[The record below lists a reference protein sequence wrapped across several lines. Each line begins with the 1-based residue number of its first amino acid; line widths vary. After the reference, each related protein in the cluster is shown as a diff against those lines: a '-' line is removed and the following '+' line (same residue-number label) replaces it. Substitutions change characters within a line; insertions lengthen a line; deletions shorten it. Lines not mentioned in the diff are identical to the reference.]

1 MDWFLSQEKVGSF
14 LDDKLIAHNLDR
26 IRYNYFSM
34 MKRFVIVIL
43 FLSLLGTPGQV
54 VFARGVNASGSPQEQ
69 YTIPLPL
76 CLPGMPNDGYCL
88 FYGPA
93 QTVEEIR
100 EGGIPYPIRELPA
113 SHPSSDLG
121 KMPIYIAKI
130 NYPDDQ
136 PAPIYGTF
144 EDAVAKKNP
153 ISYIAPGTL
162 RYVSYVDWQAH
173 NGNPY
178 LLLSRGGWMRASPA
192 AYTDFQGLE
201 FYQNPSNDFGWV
213 VNETPAYKEPSYNA
227 ETTGDLLRREEIIQ
241 VYNQVEAEGAIW
253 YQIAPDKW
261 VDSTKTKIVSFN
273 PIPPDGVDSDR
284 WIEINLFQQTMAVY
298 EDGQLLYASLV
309 TSGVTP
315 LYTRPGLFQI
325 YKKIPLETMQ
335 GATAE
340 DRSDFYYLQDVPWTM
355 YFDEARALHAAYWR
369 THFGY
374 PASHG
379 CVNLSPT
386 DANWL
391 YHWADE
397 GDFVWVHDPSGET
410 PTDPDLYGPGAP

>member
-1 MDWFLSQEKVGSF
+1 MDNF
-14 LDDKLIAHNLDR
+14 
-26 IRYNYFSM
+26 RYNYSLM
-34 MKRFVIVIL
+34 MKQTIINRFVILFIL
-43 FLSLLGTPGQV
+43 IGLLLLPGKAA
-54 VFARGVNASGSPQEQ
+54 FAHMNIETGNTQEQ
-69 YTIPLPL
+69 DYFPLPL
-76 CLPGMPNDGYCL
+76 CLPGMPDDGTCL
-88 FYGPA
+88 FLGPS
-93 QTVEEIR
+93 QTIAKMR
-100 EGGIPYPIRELPA
+100 EDGIPYPIRELPA
-113 SHPSSDLG
+113 GHPLAELG
-121 KMPIYIAKI
+121 EMPVYIAKI

-136 PAPIYGTF
+136 PAPIYGSF
-144 EDAVAKKNP
+144 ADAVAGVNP
-153 ISYIAPGTL
+153 ISTIAPGTL
-162 RYVSYVDWQAH
+162 RYVSYVDWQGH

-178 LLLSRGGWMRASPA
+178 LLLSTGGWMRASPA

-201 FYQNPSNDFGWV
+201 FYDNPNNDFGWV

-227 ETTGDLLRREEIIQ
+227 EKTGDILLREEIIQ
-241 VYNQVEAEGAIW
+241 VFNQVEAEGAIW

-261 VDSTKTKIVSFN
+261 VDSNKAKIVSFN
-273 PIPPDGVDSDR
+273 PIPPENLNSDR

-309 TSGVTP
+309 TSGVSP

-325 YKKIPLETMQ
+325 YEKIPLETMR
-335 GATAE
+335 GATEE

-386 DANWL
+386 DAHWL
-391 YHWADE
+391 YRWAEE
-397 GDFVWVHDPSGET
+397 GDYVWVHDPSGET